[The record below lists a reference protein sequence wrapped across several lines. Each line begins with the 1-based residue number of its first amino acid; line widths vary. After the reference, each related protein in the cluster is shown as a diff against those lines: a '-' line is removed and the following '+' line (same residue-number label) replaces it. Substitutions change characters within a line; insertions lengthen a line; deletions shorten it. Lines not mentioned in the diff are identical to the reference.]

1 MHIAGT
7 GERCPFNHSKTAQ
20 TDNNTVQRNAHRL
33 GEIWKHVCY
42 TSPKLIDQRRR
53 EIRLSVE
60 NGQSIRTSKDNKR
73 KAWWNWLKDSLGMTE
88 IRVWPEQTCCECAH
102 VEKRV
107 NLPVVT
113 GSNYLKI
120 QEFYESVNRNNDAL
134 LSMGEADMLRGF
146 VMSTL
151 NKLPQEARYC
161 ANQRNWENWDM
172 EASINNFQQWLK
184 RHKVDDVPGNS
195 GGVWPK
201 REKHWFSGERKDPV
215 CIFCKGKHWVDAWEV
230 IKTME
235 ARRHFFQEKEL
246 CFNCGRTG
254 PWGKFCRSC
263 GFYNCKSKHHTGLSN
278 RARGN
283 ETETPLSSNA
293 VLNGYTPS
301 FEEKSLPANSP
312 FETQRDH
319 ILGVSRHR
327 IREELNLKAINRLGL
342 KPPRHESRQI
352 VTVNG
357 TKKQSLSVFSE
368 KIKWVRK

>member
-1 MHIAGT
+1 MARANLLWMRARRKKSEPSCRHRIQLLEDSGILR
-7 GERCPFNHSKTAQ
+7 EREQKLRCVAVNGRSRHASGVRDVHSQQTTA
-20 TDNNTVQRNAHRL
+20 R
-33 GEIWKHVCY
+33 
-42 TSPKLIDQRRR
+42 
-53 EIRLSVE
+53 
-60 NGQSIRTSKDNKR
+60 
-73 KAWWNWLKDSLGMTE
+73 
-88 IRVWPEQTCCECAH
+88 
-102 VEKRV
+102 
-107 NLPVVT
+107 
-113 GSNYLKI
+113 
-120 QEFYESVNRNNDAL
+120 
-134 LSMGEADMLRGF
+134 
-146 VMSTL
+146 
-151 NKLPQEARYC
+151 EARYC

-254 PWGKFCRSC
+254 PWGKFCRSR